1 MEEKR
6 DFEELSKLA
15 KEGKPLYGVT
25 TQPEYMQGVAHRNS
39 VWSQLKFG
47 TLPWCVA
54 LLLVCRRK
62 RADAAADLDRFNFVA
77 HNHHSPDPS
86 KYYPKTADSE

>member
-47 TLPWCVA
+47 TLPWCVRSLA
-54 LLLVCRRK
+54 RV
-62 RADAAADLDRFNFVA
+62 
-77 HNHHSPDPS
+77 STETS
-86 KYYPKTADSE
+86 